1 MEQAEYLQEWLSLPY
16 RYASPY
22 LFPFSYLTSSE
33 GCLGVIQAQAESPR

>member
-22 LFPFSYLTSSE
+22 LPLFSYLTSSE
-33 GCLGVIQAQAESPR
+33 SCLGVIRAESPR